1 MEAIVCISENWGIG
15 RDGKVLFELRD
26 DRKRFRALTL
36 GKTVLLGSRTLA
48 TFPEGK
54 PLPDRRSIVFT
65 RSADPI
71 KGAEVAHT
79 VDDALR
85 LAGDDAIV
93 IGGASIYTLLLPYC
107 TRVRVTK
114 VFASP
119 KADSFFP
126 NLDTHP
132 DWRVDT
138 KSELMEEN
146 GLKFQY
152 IDYVKK

>member
-15 RDGKVLFELRD
+15 LDGQLLFHLAAD
-26 DRKRFRALTL
+26 MKRFRTLTL

-48 TFPEGK
+48 TFPDGK
-54 PLPDRRSIVFT
+54 PLPERRCIVFT
-65 RSADPI
+65 RSTDPI
-71 KGAEVAHT
+71 EGAEVAHT
-79 VDDALR
+79 VDDALA
-85 LAGDDAIV
+85 LAGSDAIV

-107 TRVRVTK
+107 ERVRVTK
-114 VFASP
+114 VYASP

-132 DWRVDT
+132 DWRVESE
-138 KSELMEEN
+138 SELMEEN
-146 GLKFQY
+146 GLTFRF

>member
-15 RDGKVLFELRD
+15 IDGRVLFELRA

-54 PLPDRRSIVFT
+54 PLPERRSIVFT
-65 RSADPI
+65 RSTDPI
-71 KGAEVAHT
+71 EGAEVAHT
-79 VDDALR
+79 VEDALK
-85 LAGDDAIV
+85 LAGEDAIV

-107 TRVRVTK
+107 SRVRVTK

-132 DWRVDT
+132 DWREEG
-138 KSELMEEN
+138 KSAIMEED
-146 GLKFQY
+146 GLRFQY